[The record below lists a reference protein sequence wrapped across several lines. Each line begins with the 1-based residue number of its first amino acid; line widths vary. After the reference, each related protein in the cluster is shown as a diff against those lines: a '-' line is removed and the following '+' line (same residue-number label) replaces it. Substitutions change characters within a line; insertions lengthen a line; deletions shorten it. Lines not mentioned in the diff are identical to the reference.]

1 VTSVQDGPPAIQAG
15 QVVYAG
21 MPQVPEA
28 EVSSPVAGDITM
40 SVRLTVQ
47 FAIE

>member
-1 VTSVQDGPPAIQAG
+1 MQDGPVAVQPG

-21 MPQVPEA
+21 MPQGPEA

-40 SVRLTVQ
+40 NVRLTVQ
-47 FAIE
+47 FAIQ